1 MKAWNRGVVVG
12 LERRRWFRKVLSKSS
27 NQSLVTNKLEE
38 VIEGDFKVSEA
49 IK

>member
-1 MKAWNRGVVVG
+1 MVQ
-12 LERRRWFRKVLSKSS
+12 KVLSKSS

-38 VIEGDFKVSEA
+38 VTEGDFKVSEA